1 MDEFNPVLQKFILL
15 LNGFDSLNADE
26 NSIDL
31 ELCFDDGLDIN
42 IHAAAS
48 EGSFVGCEE
57 SSSNAF
63 RAGKM
68 LKTFFDEE
76 DSDHEI
82 FNLPLKRF
90 LLEKLYWRRF
100 DSISLRKDL
109 SKLTIEEK
117 NLLVEFVKNYLK
129 PGGILFVNY
138 DSNPGYKPE
147 RLDFHR
153 PLFFH
158 ETADIFSALDFA
170 CSIDPIDLFD
180 NLNLNDDARN
190 FLEPIKQPIFRE
202 QMKDFFTMR
211 AHRRDIFIRGAVRL
225 NPVETMQRIRQ
236 TKFILLTTKKDIP
249 TEFQTPLGVA
259 KFSEEVVNRL
269 IEFLASEQFEPKTFE
284 QISTATND
292 PNPLQLLS
300 IMIRMNVIA
309 PCTESNGRIRK
320 KCSQLNEYLCSRS
333 EFDNRLRFL
342 ASPIT
347 GGKIPVNQLEMMI
360 MKLMKIGHNDED
372 YIAEEFWKILER
384 NGDRLIIEGNRL
396 ESKDEN
402 ISKIREMVKEFFS
415 DRILLLKSLQVI

>member
-15 LNGFDSLNADE
+15 LNGFDSLNSDE

-31 ELCFDDGLDIN
+31 ELCFDDGIDIN
-42 IHAAAS
+42 IHAVTS
-48 EGSFVGCEE
+48 EGYFVGCEE
-57 SSSNAF
+57 NSSNAF
-63 RAGKM
+63 RTNKM
-68 LKTFFDEE
+68 LQTFFDPDDYVTEFINE
-76 DSDHEI
+76 
-82 FNLPLKRF
+82 P
-90 LLEKLYWRRF
+90 LEKFLQRQYNYDRF

-109 SKLTIEEK
+109 SKLTIEET

-138 DSNPGYKPE
+138 DSNPSYKPE
-147 RLDFHR
+147 RFDFHK
-153 PLFFH
+153 PLFLH
-158 ETADIFSALDFA
+158 ETADIFREFDFA

-180 NLNLNDDARN
+180 NLNLNEDARN

-249 TEFQTPLGVA
+249 TEFQTPLGTA
-259 KFSEEVVNRL
+259 KFSKEVVNRL
-269 IEFLASEQFEPKTFE
+269 IEFLASEQFESKTFE

-320 KCSQLNEYLCSRS
+320 KCSQLNEYLCNRS
-333 EFDNRLRFL
+333 EFDNQLRFL

-415 DRILLLKSLQVI
+415 DRIWLLKSLQII